1 MTNLETPVSKTV
13 YVLGAGFTKAFLPD
27 APLLRDYYDIEQLA
41 EKFERFPYS
50 SRLIDLE
57 RNRFRDGRI
66 DIERLLTRL
75 DSKMP
80 YDFERGVTTE
90 LSLLRTAVLDMFNDR
105 LNTAKQGFQH
115 RDDLLAF
122 ARHCVCAR
130 ITCITFNYDDL
141 LDQALW
147 EVAGT
152 DVVSESPYWHPD
164 GGYGFYCRP
173 SRFLVEDS
181 EGRVMDTT
189 SMELLKLHGSI
200 NWRVRRGHL
209 APYTVDTIVHH
220 EDWLPLEEQPGQP
233 GNAAIED
240 HLQPEPFMVP
250 PVLAKTDHWDQPI
263 LRLVWNKALIA
274 LREAREVVF
283 VGYSFPATD
292 FAADVLFREALAE
305 APDHPSPANIRVVNL
320 ASRGAERRDLLTTYQ
335 SRLGPIPEERF
346 DFRGALE
353 WSREVT
359 HSG

>member
-1 MTNLETPVSKTV
+1 MTNFKTPASKTV

-27 APLLRDYYDIEQLA
+27 APLLRDNYDMEQLA
-41 EKFERFPYS
+41 EKFQQFPYS

-57 RNRFRDGRI
+57 RNRLSDGRI
-66 DIERLLTRL
+66 DIERLLSRL

-80 YDFERGVTTE
+80 YDFERGVTPE

-115 RDDLLAF
+115 RDDLLSF
-122 ARHCVCAR
+122 ARHCVSAP

-147 EVAGT
+147 EVAGR
-152 DVVSESPYWHPD
+152 DVVSDAPYWHPD

-173 SRFLVEDS
+173 SRILVEDS

-189 SMELLKLHGSI
+189 SMELLKLHGSL

-209 APYTVDTIVHH
+209 APYTVDAIVHH
-220 EDWLPLEEQPGQP
+220 EAWLPLEEWLGQP
-233 GNAAIED
+233 GNEAIED

-250 PVLAKTDHWDQPI
+250 PVLAKTDLGEQPI
-263 LRLVWNKALIA
+263 LSLIWNKAFEA
-274 LREAREVVF
+274 LRKAQKVVF
-283 VGYSFPATD
+283 VGYSFPITD
-292 FAADVLFREALAE
+292 FAADVLLTEALEDLVAR
-305 APDHPSPANIRVVNL
+305 PNIWIVNF
-320 ASRGAERRDLLTTYQ
+320 ASNEAERRDLRTVYR
-335 SRLGPIPEERF
+335 SRLGSIPPDRF

-353 WSREVT
+353 WSCDISPSVA
-359 HSG
+359 